1 MFCQPLAV
9 VVWCNSPK
17 SLRVKQCMEQ
27 FDPTIQL
34 DQFLKVQGLVGTG
47 GQAKLVIQGGEVR
60 VNGAVETRRKK
71 KLRAGDRV
79 TFNGQTLVVEFED

>member
-1 MFCQPLAV
+1 
-9 VVWCNSPK
+9 
-17 SLRVKQCMEQ
+17 MEQ
-27 FDPTIQL
+27 SESTIQL